1 MTPTKIW
8 WGVLTSFFIFVILFK
23 CVRLMNK
30 DFLIELTKNLY
41 RLTLL
46 FPKKEPLRYK
56 MRELADDTLAD
67 LIKLSSE
74 VCPPAIEEK
83 LTEVGPLSD
92 LEVLDSFFEVIKE
105 QNWVSI
111 FDILAIQKEYA
122 NLREELERRKVEN
135 SLSEATLPLIPVIAP
150 VAAISA
156 GAAPA
161 ELKGDEDKSSSSPFA
176 VARVNNFVLH
186 QALHSR
192 AKVEMRTSFS
202 SPLDSEGMNERQEKI
217 MVFLREQGRAQV
229 WQVKQILP
237 EVTKRTLRRDFDCLL
252 KKGVIE
258 RGGERNNT
266 FYQIKIVQV

>member
-1 MTPTKIW
+1 
-8 WGVLTSFFIFVILFK
+8 
-23 CVRLMNK
+23 MNK

-56 MRELADDTLAD
+56 MRELADDILAD
-67 LIKLSSE
+67 LILIFREDASGKKDM
-74 VCPPAIEEK
+74 V
-83 LTEVGPLSD
+83 TED
-92 LEVLDSFFEVIKE
+92 LAGHLEILDSFFEVIKE

-122 NLREELERRKVEN
+122 NLVKEINLFSTRRFARVREELERRKVEN
-135 SLSEATLPLIPVIAP
+135 SLAEATLPLIPVIAP
-150 VAAISA
+150 ASANPGGVAPVEA
-156 GAAPA
+156 
-161 ELKGDEDKSSSSPFA
+161 KGDEDKSSSSPFAVARVGNEDKSSSSPFA
-176 VARVNNFVLH
+176 VARVNNFVL
-186 QALHSR
+186 LSNE
-192 AKVEMRTSFS
+192 K
-202 SPLDSEGMNERQEKI
+202 MNERQEKI